1 MCPGLTVTTICAS
14 EDLHSPS
21 EWYLRINGPIS
32 ALNLGL
38 APYEAER

>member
-1 MCPGLTVTTICAS
+1 MCPGLTVTICAS
-14 EDLHSPS
+14 EGLHSPS
-21 EWYLRINGPIS
+21 EWYLRINVLIS